1 MEVKLK
7 TLSINGEKV
16 SLKINYGKRKLK
28 RICFDIDMRYVKYLV
43 YSISSDSG
51 SDADI
56 LVCINI
62 MREHKIRILFASVCY
77 YIYELHRALQSW
89 SLQILVSGKF
99 WEFSSQTKLQMKN
112 FEIWQN
118 PKMSLW

>member
-16 SLKINYGKRKLK
+16 SLQINYGKRKLK
-28 RICFDIDMRYVKYLV
+28 RICFDIDMRYIKYLV

-56 LVCINI
+56 SVCINI
-62 MREHKIRILFASVCY
+62 MREHKIRILRCKCVLLY
-77 YIYELHRALQSW
+77 L
-89 SLQILVSGKF
+89 
-99 WEFSSQTKLQMKN
+99 
-112 FEIWQN
+112 
-118 PKMSLW
+118 